1 MIWAIRFTVA
11 GTGDFNE
18 DGESD
23 ILLRDGANGNCFV
36 WEMNGLKLLSDHARG
51 YVGWTTPNADWHA
64 IV

>member
-1 MIWAIRFTVA
+1 VA